1 MIKMLYKNLTW
12 TLVLVS
18 FFFFKKKAFVKRNLR
33 KSTSWFWHILLVL
46 LLHIIVGRFLP
57 HILWRTLIL
66 LTSFFRLCQLSF
78 LALFFALFLWPNVS
92 SRRIWCVISTN
103 NIMDLNLLQLTCVIY
118 ARCQIYRRFVTN
130 DMIFA
135 STLI

>member
-1 MIKMLYKNLTW
+1 MLYKNLTW

-18 FFFFKKKAFVKRNLR
+18 FFFFFKKKAFVKRNLR
-33 KSTSWFWHILLVL
+33 KSTSWFWYILLVL

-57 HILWRTLIL
+57 PILWRPLIL
-66 LTSFFRLCQLSF
+66 VTSFFRLCQLSF
-78 LALFFALFLWPNVS
+78 LALFFALFLWLNVS
-92 SRRIWCVISTN
+92 SRRIWCVILTN

-118 ARCQIYRRFVTN
+118 AKRCQIYWRFATN